1 LLARNSI
8 PRLPVTN
15 LGARAEFGY
24 VHRMR
29 AASAARTGAF
39 VRAVAC
45 AALIGLLHPLDAHGS
60 AAPTDSVRRLA
71 FLESL
76 VGDYPRDIRLWEHPG
91 LHWRLS
97 SLLGKRL
104 PFFYSNMWNTGTVSR
119 NGHWI
124 YVTGTRR
131 PLAGRDAAV
140 FVADL
145 ERDTIWVWV
154 MISGQ
159 LFHYRERAA
168 QPELPTEVS
177 LFLHGWRTFG
187 VTDATFSYY

>member
-1 LLARNSI
+1 M
-8 PRLPVTN
+8 VD
-15 LGARAEFGY
+15 
-24 VHRMR
+24 RMR
-29 AASAARTGAF
+29 EAAAAHTESFLRTTLI
-39 VRAVAC
+39 C
-45 AALIGLLHPLDAHGS
+45 AAAMGLCLALDARGS
-60 AAPTDSVRRLA
+60 VAPTDSARRLA
-71 FLESL
+71 FLASA
-76 VGDYPRDIRLWEHPG
+76 VGYYPRDIQLWEHPG

-97 SLLGKRL
+97 SVLGKRL

-119 NGHWI
+119 NGRWI

-131 PLAGRDAAV
+131 PLAGGDAAV

-168 QPELPTEVS
+168 QPELSAEVS
-177 LFLHGWRTFG
+177 LFLHGWRTLG
-187 VTDATFSYY
+187 VADASFSYQ